1 MYNLQCV
8 SGLSFYI
15 NIDISASN
23 TPCSTARSCDEVKD
37 PDSGN
42 YTQARGETTKS
53 SCLQQ
58 SFIWVRGIVSLS

>member
-8 SGLSFYI
+8 RGLSFYI

-42 YTQARGETTKS
+42 YTQARVKR
-53 SCLQQ
+53 LK
-58 SFIWVRGIVSLS
+58 VRVSNKVLFG